1 MPAIILVSLDFKKI
15 NRSVNLEVNVEI
27 RKIYPNTNDLINAYN
42 GNVKFNDN
50 SSEDIKSLIPG
61 TFTKVGVANGYL
73 NVYAIKY
80 GDVKTYVGYIVI

>member
-1 MPAIILVSLDFKKI
+1 MKI
-15 NRSVNLEVNVEI
+15 KR
-27 RKIYPNTNDLINAYN
+27 IYPNTNDLINAYN

-50 SSEDIKSLIPG
+50 SSVDIRLLVPG

-80 GDVKTYVGYIVI
+80 GDVKTYIGYIVI

>member
-1 MPAIILVSLDFKKI
+1 M
-15 NRSVNLEVNVEI
+15 EI
-27 RKIYPNTNDLINAYN
+27 KRIYPNTIDLLNAYN

-50 SSEDIKSLIPG
+50 SSADIRLLVPG

-80 GDVKTYVGYIVI
+80 GDVKTYIGYIVI

>member
-1 MPAIILVSLDFKKI
+1 M
-15 NRSVNLEVNVEI
+15 EI

-61 TFTKVGVANGYL
+61 TFTKVGIANGYL

-80 GDVKTYVGYIVI
+80 RDVKTYVGYIVI

>member
-1 MPAIILVSLDFKKI
+1 M
-15 NRSVNLEVNVEI
+15 EI

-50 SSEDIKSLIPG
+50 SSEDIKSLISG
-61 TFTKVGVANGYL
+61 TFTKVGIANGYL

>member
-1 MPAIILVSLDFKKI
+1 M
-15 NRSVNLEVNVEI
+15 EI
-27 RKIYPNTNDLINAYN
+27 KRIYPNTIDLLNAYN

-50 SSEDIKSLIPG
+50 SSADIRLLIPG